1 MVIASNLWHNGL
13 ILLTLGENVSQIAWS
28 YSSLNTFKQ
37 CPKKYF
43 HTKVAKDVKEK
54 QSEAIIYGNQLH
66 EIAEKYVRDNEPIP
80 DAFMFIKEPIDKILN
95 KFKGDVFCEHRLG
108 LTVNLAPCGFFDKDV
123 WYRGVID
130 LLIVD
135 GDRAVIVDYKTGK
148 NPAYADTKQLEI
160 MSLAVFSHFPDVK
173 TIKSALLFLV
183 NPALIKADFDREDK
197 TELWAKWYG
206 DVAQLKSCHE
216 SNVWNPMPNFTCSR
230 FCPVESCEHNGRN

>member
-1 MVIASNLWHNGL
+1 METPKKYS
-13 ILLTLGENVSQIAWS
+13 WS
-28 YSSLNTFKQ
+28 YSALSMYKM
-37 CPKKYF
+37 CPKKYYHLKVVKDVEEPQTEALTF
-43 HTKVAKDVKEK
+43 GNRVHKVAEDHLKENVSLPEELSYLGGMLAK
-54 QSEAIIYGNQLH
+54 LK
-66 EIAEKYVRDNEPIP
+66 EIQ
-80 DAFMFIKEPIDKILN
+80 
-95 KFKGDVFCEHRLG
+95 GDRLCEYRMG
-108 LTVNLAPCGFFDKDV
+108 LTRDLEPCGFFDKDV

-135 GDRAVIVDYKTGK
+135 GDTAVIVDYKTGK

-206 DVAQLKSCHE
+206 DVAQLKSCYE
-216 SNVWNPMPNFTCSR
+216 SNSKFYSI
-230 FCPVESCEHNGRN
+230 